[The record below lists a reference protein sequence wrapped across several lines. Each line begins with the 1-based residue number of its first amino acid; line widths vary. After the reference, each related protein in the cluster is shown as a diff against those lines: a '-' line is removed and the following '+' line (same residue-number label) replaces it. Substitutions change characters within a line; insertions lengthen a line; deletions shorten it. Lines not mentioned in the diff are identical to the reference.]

1 MLPEQAEGGSASQKG
16 SFPWSSFTTFATLV
30 GGVL

>member
-16 SFPWSSFTTFATLV
+16 SLPGWSFTAFATLV
-30 GGVL
+30 GDVL